1 MSIIWLLFLGSWLFM
16 DMLEKRPIEISTGI
30 VVRTIVILLALWLL
44 FYVRDILALFF
55 ISVILTAT
63 LDPLVDW
70 MKKKKVPRPVGTFVI
85 YVAAIAIIGT
95 AISFLVPPLIGQFQ
109 DFNEKLPQYAES
121 TNQLFE
127 GIKSYAASHGLQFDV
142 ENFIRDI
149 FANAFQSSG
158 ELFSRTIGVFNFFIS
173 MIVVLSLT
181 FYMLVKEEGM
191 KRFIMTI
198 TPDNHQEYVLSFFD
212 RIHNKIGR
220 WVFGQFIL
228 MLAVF
233 TMSFAVLSAFN
244 VPFAL
249 LIALIAGL
257 LEIIPYIGPIIS
269 ATIATLLGFLI
280 SPMVGLIILVSFIII
295 QQVENHILVP
305 QIMKKAVGLNPV
317 AVILVLL
324 IGAKLGGVMGTIL
337 SIPLATAV
345 GIFIGDI
352 IDKKELNPE

>member
-1 MSIIWLLFLGSWLFM
+1 MI
-16 DMLEKRPIEISTGI
+16 ERRPIEISTGI
-30 VVRTIVILLALWLL
+30 VVRTIFIVLALWLL
-44 FYVRDILALFF
+44 YFVRDILALFF

-70 MKKKKVPRPVGTFVI
+70 MKKKKIPRPLGTFMI
-85 YVAAIAIIGT
+85 YIAAIALIGT
-95 AISFLVPPLIGQFQ
+95 AISFLIPPLVGQFQ
-109 DFNEKLPQYAES
+109 DFNEKIPQYAER
-121 TNQLFE
+121 TNQLFL
-127 GIKSYAASHGLQFDV
+127 GIESYAASHGLQFNA
-142 ENFIRDI
+142 ESFIRDM
-149 FANAFQSSG
+149 FSNAFQSS
-158 ELFSRTIGVFNFFIS
+158 EQLFSRTVGVVNFFVS
-173 MIVVLSLT
+173 VIVVLSLT

-198 TPDNHQEYVLSFFD
+198 TPRDHQEYVLSFFD

-233 TMSFAVLSAFN
+233 AMSFAVLSAFN

-249 LIALIAGL
+249 LIALVAGL
-257 LEIIPYIGPIIS
+257 LEVIPYIGPIIS

-280 SPMVGLIILVSFIII
+280 SPVVGLIVLGSFIII
-295 QQVENHILVP
+295 QQIENHILVP

-337 SIPLATAV
+337 AIPLATAV

-352 IDKKELNPE
+352 IDKKETQE